1 MDYWK
6 ELIDERMT
14 PKCKQLFDE
23 ILQENGIPS
32 EKTIK
37 KTIDLYKKNILMN
50 RRELLIIFYVLLEMI
65 TFDLLQVCFY
75 LVLKLNL
82 NENERDI
89 NMK

>member
-23 ILQENGIPS
+23 ILQENGIQS

-37 KTIDLYKKNILMN
+37 KTIELYKKNILMN

-75 LVLKLNL
+75 LIL
-82 NENERDI
+82 
-89 NMK
+89 

>member
-1 MDYWK
+1 MEYWK

-23 ILQENGIPS
+23 ILQENGIQS

-50 RRELLIIFYVLLEMI
+50 RRQLLIIFYVLLEMI
-65 TFDLLQVCFY
+65 TFDLLQVCFH
-75 LVLKLNL
+75 L
-82 NENERDI
+82 I
-89 NMK
+89 F

>member
-23 ILQENGIPS
+23 ILQENGIQS

-37 KTIDLYKKNILMN
+37 KTMFVNIPERATHLCP
-50 RRELLIIFYVLLEMI
+50 F
-65 TFDLLQVCFY
+65 
-75 LVLKLNL
+75 LKFL
-82 NENERDI
+82 
-89 NMK
+89 

>member
-1 MDYWK
+1 MQMDYWK

-23 ILQENGIPS
+23 ILQENGIQS

-75 LVLKLNL
+75 LVL
-82 NENERDI
+82 
-89 NMK
+89 

>member
-23 ILQENGIPS
+23 ILQENGIQS
-32 EKTIK
+32 EKTIT

-65 TFDLLQVCFY
+65 TFDLLQVCFH
-75 LVLKLNL
+75 L
-82 NENERDI
+82 I
-89 NMK
+89 F

>member
-23 ILQENGIPS
+23 ILQENGIQS

-37 KTIDLYKKNILMN
+37 KTIELYKKNILMN

-65 TFDLLQVCFY
+65 TFDLLQVCFH
-75 LVLKLNL
+75 L
-82 NENERDI
+82 I
-89 NMK
+89 F

>member
-65 TFDLLQVCFY
+65 TFDLLQVCFH
-75 LVLKLNL
+75 L
-82 NENERDI
+82 I
-89 NMK
+89 F